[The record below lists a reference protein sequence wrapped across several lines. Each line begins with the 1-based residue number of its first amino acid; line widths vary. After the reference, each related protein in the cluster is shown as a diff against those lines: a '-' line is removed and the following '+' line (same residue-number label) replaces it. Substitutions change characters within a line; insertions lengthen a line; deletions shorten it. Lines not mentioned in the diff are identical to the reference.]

1 MPFFRIDKLI
11 GLPLLYCNLLYIPGL
26 CRRKEISSGYSV
38 AECGAF
44 VLLDIETFALKGDL
58 KFETLKFWF
67 KDDVKFV
74 FG

>member
-1 MPFFRIDKLI
+1 MIFRNDILI
-11 GLPLLYCNLLYIPGL
+11 NIFYSYIVTLLYVPGL

-58 KFETLKFWF
+58 KFETLTFWLE
-67 KDDVKFV
+67 DDVKFV
-74 FG
+74 LG